1 MQAQTRHKLTPE
13 EYLAIERTAEY
24 KSEYYNGEMFA
35 MAGASPAHTRIVS
48 NLVSSLDTLLMDR
61 DCDVHSNDLRVKVVE
76 EGEFLK
82 YTYPDV
88 LVVCGK
94 AAYDEADS
102 NTLTNPTVI
111 IEVLSESTE
120 NYDRGRKFE
129 HYRRLK
135 SLQEYVLISQSR
147 CQIERYQRRSDGT
160 WILHELLDLDQTL
173 ELESIDCTI
182 PLRRVYRRVEF

>member
-1 MQAQTRHKLTPE
+1 MQAETRHTLTPE
-13 EYLAIERTAEY
+13 EYLAIERAAEY

-35 MAGASPAHTRIVS
+35 MAGASPMHTRIVTS
-48 NLVSSLDTLLMDR
+48 LVSSLDTLLMDR
-61 DCDVHSNDLRVKVVE
+61 DCDVHSNDLRVRIRE
-76 EGEFLK
+76 EGHFLK

-94 AAYDEADS
+94 AVYDEADS

-129 HYRRLK
+129 HYRRLE
-135 SLQEYVLISQSR
+135 SLQEYILIAQNR
-147 CQIERYQRRSDGT
+147 CLIEHYQRRSDGG
-160 WILHELLDLDQTL
+160 WVLHELIDFDQTL
-173 ELESIDCTI
+173 RLQSIDCAI
-182 PLRRVYRRVEF
+182 PLRRIYRRVEF